1 MIERIKK
8 NLTIPNA
15 MTAFRI
21 VLIVPL
27 VRFLLKENYIA
38 AGVIL
43 LLSALSDMFD
53 GMIAR
58 KFHQVTNLGKL
69 LDPIADKLT
78 LMAVA
83 VCVNVIYP
91 EIRMFTFALLTKE
104 ILMLCGGAL
113 LLKLHIRPPAARWW
127 GKTATVVFYT
137 SIITLVL
144 LKAIWNYTNATL
156 TVALFALTTAFM
168 MFSLVMYV
176 FLFAELIRKRSHNEK
191 TD

>member
-1 MIERIKK
+1 
-8 NLTIPNA
+8 
-15 MTAFRI
+15 
-21 VLIVPL
+21 
-27 VRFLLKENYIA
+27 
-38 AGVIL
+38 
-43 LLSALSDMFD
+43 
-53 GMIAR
+53 MIAR

-91 EIRMFTFALLTKE
+91 EIRMFTFVLLTKE

-176 FLFAELIRKRSHNEK
+176 ILFAELIRKRSHNEK
-191 TD
+191 TN